1 MSALQ
6 AEALRAE
13 RDLRVEMA
21 NLRREGIPAL
31 LVTLLAVSWLWSSWR
46 FTRQGLMGP
55 VELGVILLGALAWV
69 VYHLRERHLS
79 LACWILVL
87 DMALIAMLIVY
98 SQPTALS
105 LAFGCPVII
114 IASALLGNWQAALT
128 ATLLGGLVLIGY
140 PHMSLAAS
148 SGWNPPTVL
157 ALYALTCA
165 TAWLVLRPLR
175 MAMSYALS
183 GWDRARLALDEVQQ
197 RRAELYR
204 VVRAL
209 EETTARMERLNNEL
223 VVAQREAETA
233 RALKARFAATASHEL
248 RGPLNLILGFSRL
261 MALSPERYGVPLPA
275 PYRADIDA
283 VYRNSQHLVAL
294 VDDILDMSHIEA
306 ERLPLVKD
314 VVDLHEDV
322 VKKAVG
328 IVLPLAERKGLAVRS
343 QLASDL
349 PNLIVD
355 PVRLR
360 QALLNLLTNAIR
372 FTERGAITLRTVQED
387 SCVHVSVQDT
397 GPGIPAEDIPRLF
410 REFSQVH
417 VAETRAESGTGLG
430 LSISKHLVELHGG
443 QIWVESVRGMGT
455 TFHFTVPLP
464 GTQPQVMGE
473 VRTETTTPRRVFN
486 TCLVV
491 HHDPRI
497 IRLLARYIEDYRI
510 VGLPDETQVR
520 ALTEDLHPRA
530 ILAPTE
536 LGPLV
541 AEQLQGMAGDVP
553 LITCGMPELSG
564 HFALEGVVAYLVKPI
579 LQDTVVSVMQ
589 KVAVQ
594 EGETCVL
601 LVDDDPDAIRLIER
615 MLTAVPHPYRI
626 MKAYS
631 GERALEIMAETV
643 PDVVFM
649 DLVMPGLDG
658 RQVIAR
664 MREDERL
671 SQVPAVIISARDWVE
686 ESNAVTAPI
695 VLHRRDPLDIAG
707 GIKCLRAL
715 LDAQQP
721 RYQCGVQARG
731 SSVTTAAV

>member
-1 MSALQ
+1 MSVLQ

-31 LVTLLAVSWLWSSWR
+31 LAGLLATSWLWSSLR
-46 FTRQGLMGP
+46 FVRQG
-55 VELGVILLGALAWV
+55 VIVLGALAWA
-69 VYHLRERHLS
+69 VYGLRERHLP
-79 LACWILVL
+79 LACWLLVFDMVLIGILVVS
-87 DMALIAMLIVY
+87 A
-98 SQPTALS
+98 QPTALT
-105 LAFGCPVII
+105 LAFGCPIII
-114 IASALLGNWQAALT
+114 IASALLGNWQALLT
-128 ATLLGGLVLIGY
+128 ATLLGGLVLLGY
-140 PHMSLAAS
+140 PHLPLAGS
-148 SGWNPPTVL
+148 PELNPFNIL
-157 ALYALTCA
+157 ILYYLTCA
-165 TAWLVLRPLR
+165 TSWLVLRPLR
-175 MAMSYALS
+175 MAMGYALS
-183 GWDRARLALDEVQQ
+183 GWDRARLALEEVQQ

-204 VVRAL
+204 AVRAL

-275 PYRADIDA
+275 PYRADVDA

-314 VVDLHEDV
+314 TVDLHEDV
-322 VKKAVG
+322 VRKAVS
-328 IVLPLAERKGLAVRS
+328 IVLPLAERKGLTVRT
-343 QLASDL
+343 QLADNL
-349 PNLIVD
+349 PTLIVD

-372 FTERGAITLRTVQED
+372 VTTQGSITLRTEQVD
-387 SCVHVSVQDT
+387 ACVHVSVEDT

-417 VAETRAESGTGLG
+417 MAETRAESGTGLG
-430 LSISKHLVELHGG
+430 LSISKHLIELHGG
-443 QIWVESVRGMGT
+443 HIWVESTLGVGT
-455 TFHFTVPLP
+455 VFHFTVPLP

-473 VRTETTTPRRVFN
+473 VRTATTTPRRVFN

-491 HHDPRI
+491 HRDPRI
-497 IRLLARYIEDYRI
+497 IRLLARYIENYRI

-520 ALTEDLHPRA
+520 AITEELHPRA
-530 ILAPTE
+530 VLAPTE

-541 AEQLQGMAGDVP
+541 AEQLQGVAGDVP

-579 LQDTVVSVMQ
+579 LQDTVVTVMQ

-626 MKAYS
+626 VKAYS
-631 GERALEIMAETV
+631 GERALEIMEKLV
-643 PDVVFM
+643 PDVIFL

-658 RQVIAR
+658 RQVLEQ
-664 MREDERL
+664 MRADERL
-671 SQVPAVIISARDWVE
+671 SQVPVVIISARDWVE
-686 ESNAVTAPI
+686 ESNAITAPI
-695 VLHRRDPLDIAG
+695 ALHRRDALDIAG
-707 GIKCLRAL
+707 GIRCLRAL

-721 RYQCGVQARG
+721 RYLNPE
-731 SSVTTAAV
+731 